1 MGGCFS
7 SPQTGPQAVAQAVQP
22 AAAQTAPPPSD
33 PISQGL
39 GDAQQAIGLIDGI
52 YKMVEPAVLEA
63 NNKRNERSSLK
74 KFLGPWWKEAFEY
87 GACMVPVLDI
97 EEFEKHLQTTNG
109 VLEPR
114 GNCTADSPWGYLLHA
129 LAINPGDQILTWKPA
144 SGARWDMP
152 DGTLA
157 MDVRGKVFCH
167 LVNLYSLRSP
177 AEEKDTIEGTSQ
189 VRGSCH
195 LSFGW
200 ISWMSTQEGH
210 MVAKFE
216 PDTIRKLNG
225 LKHPLGMMGLKLGD
239 ALWTAYKDA
248 LEHGI
253 SDLTMVWPD
262 PIITPFPQRLA
273 CLIANMRRLLDDGPR
288 ILTKVWVESASRIKA
303 RATSNGG
310 KDDAFLEDAYRTLAE
325 HPYRRTLAEYQ
336 MKELQMDLRRCFF
349 FEEDRFSLKDPPETD
364 RSNNQ
369 SLEPIDFSMPLVHR
383 SKALGLS
390 IDCYDVLKRTLEAY
404 GTEDPESWKGQLYAS
419 KELVHQVAIMSKEFF
434 RPSSV
439 SIIAFGSWDPLWN
452 ARVHL

>member
-7 SPQTGPQAVAQAVQP
+7 SPQTGPRAVARAES
-22 AAAQTAPPPSD
+22 PPSD

-39 GDAQQAIGLIDGI
+39 GDAQQAIGLMDGI
-52 YKMVEPAVLEA
+52 YKFVEPAVLEA
-63 NNKRNERSSLK
+63 NNKINERISLK

-114 GNCTADSPWGYLLHA
+114 GNCTADSAWGYLLHA

-167 LVNLYSLRSP
+167 LVNLYSVTSP
-177 AEEKDTIEGTSQ
+177 SEEKTTIEGTSQ
-189 VRGSCH
+189 VRGSCR

-200 ISWMSTQEGH
+200 LSWTSTHEGH

-225 LKHPLGMMGLKLGD
+225 QKEPLGTMGLQLGD
-239 ALWTAYKDA
+239 ALWTAYIDA
-248 LEHGI
+248 LDHGI

-262 PIITPFPQRLA
+262 PDTTPFPQRLA
-273 CLIANMRRLLDDGPR
+273 CLIANIPRLKYGHPR
-288 ILTKVWVESASRIKA
+288 ILTEAWLESASRIKI
-303 RATSNGG
+303 RAMSNGG
-310 KDDAFLEDAYRTLAE
+310 KDETFLEDVYKTLAE
-325 HPYRRTLAEYQ
+325 HPTRRMVAEYRI
-336 MKELQMDLRRCFF
+336 KELQTNLRRCFF
-349 FEEDRFSLKDPPETD
+349 FEDDLFSLEDSIMMGST
-364 RSNNQ
+364 SAQ
-369 SLEPIDFSMPLVHR
+369 SLGPNISC
-383 SKALGLS
+383 AN
-390 IDCYDVLKRTLEAY
+390 VLERALEAY
-404 GTEDPESWKGQLYAS
+404 SMEDPESWKGQLYAS
-419 KELVHQVAIMSKEFF
+419 RDLVLQVALMRTEYR
-434 RPSSV
+434 RPSNVSV
-439 SIIAFGSWDPLWN
+439 LAFGSRDPLWN

>member
-7 SPQTGPQAVAQAVQP
+7 SPQTGPQAVAQAAQP
-22 AAAQTAPPPSD
+22 AAAQAAPPPSD

-114 GNCTADSPWGYLLHA
+114 GNCTAESPWGYLLHA

-152 DGTLA
+152 GGTLA

-167 LVNLYSLRSP
+167 LVNLYSLKSP
-177 AEEKDTIEGTSQ
+177 TEEKDTFEGTSQ
-189 VRGSCH
+189 LRGSCH

-200 ISWMSTQEGH
+200 LSWMSTHEGH

-225 LKHPLGMMGLKLGD
+225 RKEPRGIMGLQLVD
-239 ALWTAYKDA
+239 AVWTAYKDA

-253 SDLTMVWPD
+253 SDPTMVWPD
-262 PIITPFPQRLA
+262 PNATPFAQRLA
-273 CLIANMRRLLDDGPR
+273 CLITNMPRLRDKDPR
-288 ILTKVWVESASRIKA
+288 ILTGAWVESASRIKM
-303 RATSNGG
+303 RAMSNGG
-310 KDDAFLEDAYRTLAE
+310 TDETFLEDVYKTLAE
-325 HPYRRTLAEYQ
+325 HPSRRIVTNSRI
-336 MKELQMDLRRCFF
+336 KDLQTSLRSCFF
-349 FEEDRFSLKDPPETD
+349 FEDDRFVLIDQYTITD
-364 RSNNQ
+364 TPSQTLGPGISRVDI
-369 SLEPIDFSMPLVHR
+369 LE
-383 SKALGLS
+383 
-390 IDCYDVLKRTLEAY
+390 RTLEAY
-404 GTEDPESWKGQLYAS
+404 ITEDPQSWKGHLYAS
-419 KELVHQVAIMSKEFF
+419 KDLVLKIALMDTKQRCSAAVNEL
-434 RPSSV
+434 
-439 SIIAFGSWDPLWN
+439 AFGPGDPLWN
-452 ARVHL
+452 TRVHL